1 MALPVN
7 SIIDN
12 AIRFTN
18 IGEVSVIA
26 EIVKVDSQKSK
37 LAMYVKDTGTG
48 I

>member
-26 EIVKVDSQKSK
+26 GIVKVDSQKSK